1 VWNLNFTAELGASL
15 VLTGLKATDG
25 LCIPVSLFSSSY
37 QDFVDDISFDVAL
50 FELNQAP

>member
-1 VWNLNFTAELGASL
+1 MWYLNFMAELEASL

-25 LCIPVSLFSSSY
+25 LCIPISLFSSSY
-37 QDFVDDISFDVAL
+37 QDFVDDISFDAAL